1 MWKTNCFMARSVPTF
16 RKNFI
21 YLFFRFK
28 HSLFHARKN
37 VFLVSR
43 PLQLP
48 HLRLNSTDNHQ
59 TRLISA
65 AGFLTHL
72 QKCLLEVEASFST
85 LLNLAWRRFLAPFK
99 KFILMM
105 YKVFL
110 LHFPRLWKD
119 NNNFEYHEVETILQR
134 KKMEKIPL
142 SEIFSCFFNA

>member
-1 MWKTNCFMARSVPTF
+1 MARSVPTF

-28 HSLFHARKN
+28 HSLYHARKN

-85 LLNLAWRRFLAPFK
+85 LLISHDAYFL
-99 KFILMM
+99 
-105 YKVFL
+105 
-110 LHFPRLWKD
+110 
-119 NNNFEYHEVETILQR
+119 
-134 KKMEKIPL
+134 PL
-142 SEIFSCFFNA
+142 SRNLF